1 MNKVTL
7 SVAALAAIGAPV
19 SIQAAETT
27 ADRALISEYNEY
39 IQSVI
44 KLVKTYDQ
52 VIQDQY
58 LADIEAL
65 LVSVDK
71 DGLPTGAYPT
81 VEGLEA
87 NKLKAQILVDQ
98 AAKAQLPYTYKNNLT
113 TELNK
118 ATAKYAT
125 HYSKLT
131 SANFVGEGSDKFI
144 AEYQGKLNAIKKE
157 LDAIDSTIKDYDM
170 AGQAIINEYA
180 DNMSNILG
188 LSAQLDSYEVTKLQ
202 GIFLANTN
210 ETAYAAVKKII
221 DDDVTPL
228 IETAFQDILNLFEG
242 QSKYDDWYSEAY
254 SKLAALKA
262 RVAKVN
268 QLNEDANKAGE
279 AHLKKQLNLD
289 ELNEIVDA
297 VPAIATTYGV
307 KKNNQDTAY
316 KTLDGNVNVYISGSE
331 GLQTLRNKLNAKAIN
346 NTSMNADLDAAIAQF
361 KAFKTKVSNNYDAH
375 TVYENQKALQAELD
389 KLASSTKYSDLKEKA
404 KQLVS
409 NGEEYNKVINSLDK
423 ANTGLVAKLN
433 SAVTNAS
440 KASSLDSSYNPA
452 AHYTD
457 VKAEID
463 NAIAKIRTEALNEL
477 NNSNKA
483 VRAFSYDGDN
493 AKRNAVDTQITNYT
507 NNTGAALGAFNQAK
521 SKYNKAAELLAKLD
535 TTATNPEV
543 TIDGLVGNATSIT
556 YRQYM
561 DNIKA
566 QLKSLDDAI
575 AAANSKVKGA
585 EHLAAMQAAVT
596 NSTNINTT
604 EIEGKIEGYSI
615 NEGLWAQ
622 NKLYAEAESLLK
634 VTSDSLTSFGKRT
647 RDVVGT
653 TPWDAQQTYGKNK
666 LTTAIVELG
675 DKIEKAILDLRDGDL
690 AGTFHGVSNYYMQYN
705 AAKAAVDPDDPTTL
719 TALSDLS
726 KVIIEYKAK
735 WQKTISA
742 IEADVKTLESKKQP
756 ALDNKAKYDAL
767 SPLVAE
773 VTAAITAAEDDLK
786 NIVYKDEDYSNDNG
800 YKYFAGLLSDY
811 NDKAKTEEDL
821 VGYTAAIAKAYN
833 EGTLVSVDASKNFE
847 NKLNTLKANVAAV
860 TANAIKNKNEYK
872 NQLTTYQG
880 TDGKG
885 GVKKTL
891 ADVKAVVLSDQTSAA
906 ASLLKRVAE
915 QQTALDALLTLIE
928 SKYAK
933 GDSYND
939 SDVQAKFDA
948 INAELASIKADQ
960 ANWESV
966 LVKDNLAEHNKF
978 LNQHFDVAK
987 QSYYSAVTILNEFS
1001 LIKNQ
1006 AITTAMAELVDTHKA
1021 IYDKID
1027 ELLKVRDDEQQAYN
1041 ANLALSTPTI
1051 YAATEYI
1058 KKVDAYQAEIETLI
1072 QNYCDKVNTVAFN
1085 TYKALLKNDL
1095 DAVNAAQTYVG
1106 TKYADGAFDSDN
1118 VKKNAFTSIVTLV
1131 NNAIS
1136 ASGISGKDL
1145 TTSSSFTGTKDNREF
1160 AYVLDHSLSQLEK
1173 AAFDATLDEA
1183 KKKAAKDEFEY
1194 SYNLAFTTYEKELS
1208 EIQAATDVPT
1218 ADLINTL
1225 TKTSKPD
1232 IIDWANNEYNKKLKT
1247 NPSGEELMNY
1257 VGGTIVPKLSTY
1269 YTNYRAVDAKNNPV
1283 AWKSASYKEL
1293 QTRKANLGLYDEIA
1307 GIIAAG
1313 QDKLEEAKVW
1323 ANTLFATHV
1332 EINGFNDAV
1341 DIDGN
1346 GKNDVVEKIDDVQV
1360 ALDRLTDRNIL
1371 SGSSLAPVKTDAD
1384 NYVNAKDKNINIDKD
1399 IAALKTKAISCE
1411 IAALE
1416 IEVQRVKELYNN
1428 AVKES
1433 DFDFDADKA
1442 YANAI
1447 EKIIFALTNDDA
1459 KKGNLGYNVTW
1470 KDGNGTLTLDSA
1482 YAALTDIEK
1491 QIANLSKAIN
1501 DVYAPNAQA
1510 DALTALN
1517 ALSKDVAA
1525 KVDGVRTKATAFDD
1539 IKNVY
1544 EAKVVAIEK
1553 LLDNINKDVEAK
1565 NTDNTLLF
1573 YNQNLKNDYN
1583 DVDSLCQQLLD
1594 KGGLQAN
1601 YDKYNTNKNNYNTI
1615 VAELDVILEN
1625 YASVKELVYGFEFEE
1640 KVYSKYP
1647 VLGVIPSIDWR
1658 DAQTKEGIDETI
1670 AAYKQEYEKQYA
1682 NIAVNDNSK
1691 NGLTSTTVND
1701 GNGVSYKK
1709 SIQDAITTFER
1720 NAKYKEAD
1728 QTYSAKLL
1736 TAIQNVYK
1744 VVSGRVPTNAKF
1756 NPDNNG
1762 SGTFDKSYDSRYW
1775 KDKLTYSEETSKML
1789 GAQAEELL
1797 NAYAYVREF
1806 NRASCT
1812 SDKVYYDET
1821 GKFIAKNTNPD
1832 LTQTPRWAPI
1842 DNKYLAAGKGWD
1854 AVVARINELISDSET
1869 LLNECKNDY
1878 AYVLGDIDQNGEV
1891 NVNDYVELRSWIVN
1905 GKELADIEL
1914 ESKRY
1919 AGDVD
1924 QDGEYTV
1931 ADLTQVSKNIFNG
1944 TSFTKA
1950 ANASA
1955 RAAALGQNVEIDM
1968 NVTMESEETTLFG
1981 KTLRL
1986 AVNVAS
1992 SQAFSAGQMD
2002 ITLPAGLTLSKAT
2015 LSDRANGHELAAN
2028 KLANGAIRLVAETI
2042 ENAEFIG
2049 NAGALIYL
2057 DVEVGSD
2064 FNGGDINVNNIIFS
2078 DTDARVYRAAINGPL
2093 TPTGIDGVEAATM
2106 KERIYSVGGQ
2116 MMKAVKKGLNIIVG
2130 EGNNSKKVIK

>member
-52 VIQDQY
+52 VIQNQY
-58 LADIEAL
+58 LAKIEKL
-65 LVSVDK
+65 LVPVDK
-71 DGLPTGAYPT
+71 DGLPTDTYPT
-81 VEGLEA
+81 VEQLEA

-98 AAKAQLPYTYKNNLT
+98 AAKAQLPYTYKKNLT
-113 TELNK
+113 TELEK
-118 ATAKYAT
+118 ATAKYTT

-131 SANFVGEGSDKFI
+131 SANFEGEGSAEFI
-144 AEYQGKLNAIKKE
+144 AEYQQKLNAIKAE
-157 LDAIDSTIKDYDM
+157 LDDIEKTIGDYDM

-180 DNMSNILG
+180 DNMSKILG

-210 ETAYAAVKKII
+210 ETAYAAVKKVI

-228 IETAFQDILNLFEG
+228 IETAFKDILNLFKD
-242 QSKYDDWYSEAY
+242 QPKYDDWYSEAY
-254 SKLAALKA
+254 SELAALKA

-289 ELNEIVDA
+289 ELKEIVGA
-297 VPAIATTYGV
+297 VPAIATTYGIN
-307 KKNNQDTAY
+307 KNNQDTAY
-316 KTLDGNVNVYISGSE
+316 ETLDGNVNVYISGSE
-331 GLQTLRNKLNAKAIN
+331 GLQTLRDKLNAKAIN
-346 NTSMNADLDAAIAQF
+346 NTSMNAVLDAAIAQF
-361 KAFKTKVSNNYDAH
+361 NAFKTKVSTNYDAH
-375 TVYENQKALQAELD
+375 TVYDNRTALQTELD
-389 KLASSTKYSDLKEKA
+389 NLAKSTEYSDLKKQA

-409 NGEEYNKVINSLDK
+409 NGEEYNKVINSLDNAK
-423 ANTGLVAKLN
+423 TGLVAKLN
-433 SAVTNAS
+433 TAVTNAS

-463 NAIAKIRTEALNEL
+463 NAIAEIKTEALNEL

-493 AKRNAVDTQITNYT
+493 AKRNAVDTQITNYI
-507 NNTGAALGAFNQAK
+507 NDTGAALGAFNQAK

-556 YRQYM
+556 YGQYM

-585 EHLAAMQAAVT
+585 EHLAAMQAAVI
-596 NSTNINTT
+596 NSMNINTT

-634 VTSDSLTSFGKRT
+634 VTSDSIASFGKRSIAVT
-647 RDVVGT
+647 GGT
-653 TPWDAQQTYGKNK
+653 EDAAKRTYGVNK
-666 LTTAIVELG
+666 LTDGIVELMNSI
-675 DKIEKAILDLRDGDL
+675 DDALRNLGN
-690 AGTFHGVSNYYMQYN
+690 GSGEFIGVNNYYFKYN
-705 AAKAAVDPDDPTTL
+705 AAKAAVKPEDPTTI

-726 KVIIEYKAK
+726 KVIIEYKAE
-735 WQKTISA
+735 WQKAITA
-742 IEADVKTLESKKQP
+742 IEADVKKLESKKQP

-767 SPLVAE
+767 TPLVTD
-773 VTAAITAAEDDLK
+773 VTAAITAAKADLK
-786 NIVYKDEDYSNDNG
+786 NIVYKEEDYSNDNG

-811 NDKAKTEEDL
+811 NDKEKTDEDL
-821 VGYTAAIAKAYN
+821 VGYSAAIDKAYN

-939 SDVQAKFDA
+939 SDVQATFDA

-1001 LIKNQ
+1001 SIKND

-1058 KKVDAYQAEIETLI
+1058 KKVDAYQEEIETLI
-1072 QNYCDKVNTVAFN
+1072 QGYCDKVNTVAFD

-1095 DAVNAAQTYVG
+1095 DAVNDAQTYVG
-1106 TKYADGAFDSDN
+1106 TMYADGAFDSDN

-1136 ASGISGKDL
+1136 ASGISGKVL
-1145 TTSSSFTGTKDNREF
+1145 TTSSSFVGTKDNREF
-1160 AYVLDHSLSQLEK
+1160 AYVLDKSLSQLEA
-1173 AAFDATLDEA
+1173 AAFGATLDEA

-1194 SYNLAFTTYEKELS
+1194 SYNLALTTYEKELS
-1208 EIQAATDVPT
+1208 EIQAATDVHT

-1225 TKTSKPD
+1225 TKTSKPN
-1232 IIDWANNEYNKKLKT
+1232 IIDWANNEYNKMLEN
-1247 NPSGEELMNY
+1247 NPNGEDLMKY
-1257 VGGTIVPKLSTY
+1257 VGGTIVPKLATY
-1269 YTNYRAVDAKNNPV
+1269 YTNYRGSDSKNNPV
-1283 AWKSASYKEL
+1283 AWKSASYDAL
-1293 QTRKANLGLYDEIA
+1293 QTRLANLGLHDEIA

-1313 QDKLEEAKVW
+1313 QDKLEAAKVW

-1346 GKNDVVEKIDDVQV
+1346 GKNDVVEKIDVVQA
-1360 ALDRLTDRNIL
+1360 ALDELTDDNIL
-1371 SGSSLAPVKTDAD
+1371 SGSPLEPVKDDAD
-1384 NYVNAKDKNINIDKD
+1384 KYVNAKDKNNNIDKD
-1399 IAALKTKAISCE
+1399 IAALKKKAISCE

-1447 EKIIFALTNDDA
+1447 EKIIFALTNKDA
-1459 KKGNLGYNVTW
+1459 EKGNLGYKLTW
-1470 KDGNGTLTLDSA
+1470 KDGTLTLDSA

-1491 QIANLSKAIN
+1491 QIAKLSKAIN

-1510 DALTALN
+1510 EALTALN
-1517 ALSKDVAA
+1517 ALSENVAA
-1525 KVDGVRTKATAFDD
+1525 KVAGVRTTATAFED
-1539 IKNVY
+1539 IQKVY
-1544 EAKVVAIEK
+1544 EAKVVAIEV

-1583 DVDSLCQQLLD
+1583 DVVSLCDQLLGN
-1594 KGGLQAN
+1594 GGLQAN
-1601 YDKYNTNKNNYNTI
+1601 YNKYNTNKNNYNQI
-1615 VAELDVILEN
+1615 VAELDAILEN
-1625 YASVKELVYGFEFEE
+1625 YASVKELVYGFEF
-1640 KVYSKYP
+1640 KKTVYSKYP
-1647 VLGVIPSIDWR
+1647 VLGKLPIIDWR

-1670 AAYKQEYEKQYA
+1670 AAYKKEYEKQYA
-1682 NIAVNDNSK
+1682 NIAVNDNEK
-1691 NGLTSTTVND
+1691 NGLTSTTVKD

-1709 SIQDAITTFER
+1709 SIQDAITKFEKD
-1720 NAKYKEAD
+1720 AKYYEAD
-1728 QTYSAKLL
+1728 ETYSVKLL

-1744 VVSGRVPTNAKF
+1744 VVSGCAPTYAKF
-1756 NPDNNG
+1756 TPDNKG
-1762 SGTFDKSYDSRYW
+1762 DGIFDRSIDYSYW
-1775 KDKLTYSEETSKML
+1775 KDKLTFSKETSKML
-1789 GAQAEELL
+1789 GAKAEELL
-1797 NAYAYVREF
+1797 QAYAYVREF
-1806 NRASCT
+1806 NSV
-1812 SDKVYYDET
+1812 SHNYDEVYYDET

-1832 LTQTPRWAPI
+1832 LTQTPWWAPI

-1955 RAAALGQNVEIDM
+1955 RAAALGQNVDIDM

-2015 LSDRANGHELAAN
+2015 LSNRANGHELAAN